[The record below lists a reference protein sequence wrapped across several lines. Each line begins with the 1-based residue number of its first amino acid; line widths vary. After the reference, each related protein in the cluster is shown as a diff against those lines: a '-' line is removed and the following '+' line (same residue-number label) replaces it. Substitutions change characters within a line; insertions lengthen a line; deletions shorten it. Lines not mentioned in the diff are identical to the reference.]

1 MASNQKGI
9 GVKSGSC
16 VLHHCGRMVRRLF
29 GLSVLICAVAA
40 LALSAAEDQKKH
52 AITEIKIRKLDPN
65 EAAKVS
71 YARQI
76 KLILSDNCDEC
87 HSAEDHKGGYV
98 ITSVAT
104 LIKGGKKASPAI
116 IPGKPDESP
125 LVQYLRGQ
133 REPQM
138 PKGNPALSED
148 DLHLVRLWILAG
160 AKDDSD
166 TVVAEKKDKDSSN
179 SPSLTASISAG
190 ALANDPALQKALN
203 VLLFSDDNNEK
214 LFAQR
219 AVRLASLPKAEGPPT
234 LKGSVSNP
242 IDQFII
248 AKWEKDGL
256 KEAQNP
262 PPVCSDPVFLR
273 RVYLDIIG
281 VIPTAAEA
289 QKFLADKS
297 PDKRTKLVDELLAR
311 KEDYAAHWTPFWEEA
326 IGSANVD
333 KVGGIASRGNHR
345 DWIYKSFV
353 DNKPFDL
360 MVAELIDPTLP
371 GYRKPIISE
380 ANGKRVV
387 AAYVR
392 NETHLDTIQ
401 NAAAVGQVFL
411 GTGMKCASCHNH
423 FLNKEWPQARFLAF
437 AGMFATNDLEVI
449 RCEKHSGKFV
459 PAKFPFDLP
468 GVPGDV
474 PKEIDQRLHRVAQ
487 LLIDPANPRFAKT
500 IVNRLWKRYLGLGLF
515 EPQDDFRLDHPPS
528 PPELLAWLADD
539 FMRNGYD
546 LKHTIRLILTSRTY
560 QLKYNPALE
569 DHFDVNKTVQAAR
582 YYRSPSLR
590 RLTAEQLLD
599 SISVAMKQRLE
610 SQARLYLSKESTAL
624 TRALG
629 RPPAHDEISTARPDD
644 VAIVQALEILNG
656 EEFYE
661 RIYSSSIA
669 DQLANQ
675 KDLATALDRLY
686 WVALSRPASADE
698 KKLGINFLKAPN
710 LHPLPKGEGRGEGE
724 QSVRQPEKPTE
735 EVWIDDNLPVGAK
748 PNGTGGAEAWK
759 WITKSEGPVFSGE
772 RAHSQGGKGKE
783 RQHIALGAEKP
794 LHVGP
799 EDVLFTYAYIDAK
812 NPPREIMLQ
821 WNNGNWE
828 HRAFWGDDVI
838 KFGEAN
844 TPSRRRMGPLPKPGE
859 WARLEIPARQL
870 GITSPVDFVGWS
882 FDQQGGTVYWDKS
895 GVVKV
900 QKNPNR
906 EPVGDVLWAL
916 FASTEFQYI
925 R

>member
-1 MASNQKGI
+1 MRGAVSLTAFI
-9 GVKSGSC
+9 C
-16 VLHHCGRMVRRLF
+16 LF
-29 GLSVLICAVAA
+29 AA
-40 LALSAAEDQKKH
+40 LSTNAQEQKKRP
-52 AITEIKIRKLDPN
+52 ITEIKIRKLDAN

-76 KLILSDNCDEC
+76 KQILTDNCDEC
-87 HSAEDHKGGYV
+87 HSADEHKGGFE
-98 ITSVAT
+98 ITTVSQ

-125 LVQYLRGQ
+125 FVQYLRGQ
-133 REPQM
+133 RDPQM
-138 PKGNPALSED
+138 PKGNPALTED
-148 DLHLVRLWILAG
+148 ELHLVRLWILAG

-166 TVVAEKKDKDSSN
+166 TVVADQKAPNKQGAMSSAATH
-179 SPSLTASISAG
+179 SPTSPTQLE
-190 ALANDPALQKALN
+190 NDPSLQKALN
-203 VLLFSDDNNEK
+203 LLIYSQDNNER

-219 AVRLASLPKAEGPPT
+219 AVRLASLPKAEGPPEV
-234 LKGSVSNP
+234 KGAVLNE
-242 IDQFII
+242 IDKFIV

-256 KEAQNP
+256 KEAQQP

-281 VIPTAAEA
+281 AIPTVEEA
-289 QKFLADKS
+289 QKFLEDKS

-387 AAYVR
+387 AAYIR

-401 NAAAVGQVFL
+401 SAAAVGQVFM

-437 AGMFATNDLEVI
+437 AGMFATNDLESI
-449 RCEKHSGKFV
+449 RCEKPSGQFI

-468 GVPGDV
+468 GVPSEV
-474 PKEIDQRLHRVAQ
+474 PKEIDQRLHRVTQ

-528 PPELLAWLADD
+528 HPELLAWLADD

-560 QLKYNPALE
+560 QLKYNPDLE
-569 DHFDVNKTVQAAR
+569 DHFDVNKTEQVAR

-599 SISVAMKQRLE
+599 SVSVAMNQRLD
-610 SQARLYLSKESTAL
+610 SQKRLYLNKESTAL

-629 RPPAHDEISTARPDD
+629 RPAAHNDISTARADD
-644 VAIVQALEILNG
+644 VAIVQALELLNG

-675 KDLATALDRLY
+675 NDLAEAMDRLY
-686 WVALSRPASADE
+686 WVALSRPATPDE
-698 KKLGINFLKAPN
+698 QKLGANFLKT
-710 LHPLPKGEGRGEGE
+710 PLPN
-724 QSVRQPEKPTE
+724 QPKVNEKLLE
-735 EVWIDDNLPVGAK
+735 EVWIDDDLPSGAMASA
-748 PNGTGGAEAWK
+748 NSWK
-759 WITKSEGPVFSGE
+759 WISKSEGPVFSGE
-772 RAHSQGGKGKE
+772 RAHSQSGKGKQL
-783 RQHIALGAEKP
+783 QHFAVGAEKP
-794 LHVGP
+794 LRVNS
-799 EDVLFTYAYIDAK
+799 EDTLFAYVYLDPKDPA
-812 NPPREIMLQ
+812 REIMMQ
-821 WNNGNWE
+821 WNDGNWE
-828 HRAFWGDDVI
+828 HRAFWGDDLI

-844 TPSRRRMGPLPKPGE
+844 TPSRRRIGPLPKTGE
-859 WARLEIPARQL
+859 WVRLEVPARQL
-870 GITSPVDFVGWS
+870 GITSPIDFAGWS
-882 FDQQGGTVYWDKS
+882 FDQQGGTIFWDKA

-900 QKNPNR
+900 PKNPNR
-906 EPVGDVLWAL
+906 EPIGDALWAL
-916 FASTEFQYI
+916 FASPEFQYI

>member
-1 MASNQKGI
+1 VPLLTNAQ
-9 GVKSGSC
+9 
-16 VLHHCGRMVRRLF
+16 
-29 GLSVLICAVAA
+29 
-40 LALSAAEDQKKH
+40 DQKKH
-52 AITEIKIRKLDPN
+52 PITEIKLRKLDAA
-65 EAAKVS
+65 EAAKIS

-76 KLILSDNCDEC
+76 KPILTDNCDEC
-87 HSAEDHKGGYV
+87 HSADEHKGGFV
-98 ITSVAT
+98 ITSVLT
-104 LIKGGKKASPAI
+104 LIKGGKKAAPAI
-116 IPGKPDESP
+116 IPGKPDDSP
-125 LVQYLRGQ
+125 FVQYLRGQ

-138 PKGNPALSED
+138 PKGNPALTED
-148 DLHLVRLWILAG
+148 ELNLVRLWILAG

-166 TVVAEKKDKDSSN
+166 IIVADQKATKNNVSTSMTL
-179 SPSLTASISAG
+179 PAG
-190 ALANDPALQKALN
+190 ALAKDPALQKAMN
-203 VLLFSDDNNEK
+203 VLMFSDDNSER

-219 AVRLASLPKAEGPPT
+219 TIRLASLPMAEPPPQVKAPEF
-234 LKGSVSNP
+234 ND
-242 IDQFII
+242 IDKFIVT
-248 AKWEKDGL
+248 KWEKDSL
-256 KEAQNP
+256 KEAQQP

-281 VIPTAAEA
+281 AIPTVDEA

-345 DWIYKSFV
+345 DWIYQTFV

-387 AAYVR
+387 AAYIR

-401 NAAAVGQVFL
+401 SAAAVGQVFL

-437 AGMFATNDLEVI
+437 AGMFATNDLESI
-449 RCEKHSGKFV
+449 RCEKPSGQFI

-468 GVPGDV
+468 GAPAEV

-528 PPELLAWLADD
+528 HPELLAWLADD

-546 LKHTIRLILTSRTY
+546 LKHTIHLILTSRTY
-560 QLKYNPALE
+560 QLKYNPELE
-569 DHFDVNKTVQAAR
+569 DHFDVNKTEQVAR

-599 SISVAMKQRLE
+599 SVSVAMNQRLD
-610 SQARLYLSKESTAL
+610 SKRRLYLDKESTAL

-629 RPPAHDEISTARPDD
+629 RPPAHNEISTARPDD
-644 VAIVQALEILNG
+644 VAIVQALELLNG

-675 KDLATALDRLY
+675 HDLAKAMDRLY

-698 KKLGINFLKAPN
+698 QKLGANFLKTSAP
-710 LHPLPKGEGRGEGE
+710 K
-724 QSVRQPEKPTE
+724 QTTVSEKPVE
-735 EVWIDDNLPVGAK
+735 EVWIDDDLPSGAMASA
-748 PNGTGGAEAWK
+748 NSWK
-759 WITKSEGPVFSGE
+759 WISKSEGPVFSGE
-772 RAHSQGGKGKE
+772 RAHTQSGKGKQL
-783 RQHIALGAEKP
+783 QHFATGAEKP
-794 LHVGP
+794 LRVSP
-799 EDVLFTYAYIDAK
+799 EDTLFAYVYLEPKDA
-812 NPPREIMLQ
+812 PREIMMQ
-821 WNNGNWE
+821 WDNGNWE
-828 HRAFWGDDVI
+828 HRAFWGDDLI
-838 KFGEAN
+838 KYGEAN
-844 TPSRRRMGPLPKPGE
+844 TPSRRRIGPLPKTGE
-859 WARLEIPARQL
+859 WVRLEVPARQL
-870 GITSPVDFVGWS
+870 GIASPMDFAGWS
-882 FDQQGGTVYWDKS
+882 FDQHGGTIYWDKA

-900 QKNPNR
+900 PKNPNR
-906 EPVGDVLWAL
+906 EPVGDALWAL
-916 FASTEFQYI
+916 FASPEFQYI

>member
-1 MASNQKGI
+1 
-9 GVKSGSC
+9 VKCFSGDVVSF
-16 VLHHCGRMVRRLF
+16 VRAGRR
-29 GLSVLICAVAA
+29 IAT
-40 LALSAAEDQKKH
+40 LSALLCTLVAFAARADEQRKRP
-52 AITEIKIRKLDPN
+52 ITEIKIRTLDAN

-76 KLILSDNCDEC
+76 KPILTDNCDEC
-87 HSAEDHKGGYV
+87 HSADEHKGGFE
-98 ITSVAT
+98 ITTVT
-104 LIKGGKKASPAI
+104 QLIKGGKKASPAI
-116 IPGKPDESP
+116 LPGKPDESP
-125 LVQYLRGQ
+125 FVHYLRGQ
-133 REPQM
+133 KEPQM
-138 PKGNPALSED
+138 PKGNPALTED
-148 DLHLVRLWILAG
+148 ELHLVRLWILAG

-166 TVVAEKKDKDSSN
+166 TIVAAQKASKKEGAT
-179 SPSLTASISAG
+179 PIALAAG
-190 ALANDPALQKALN
+190 ALGNNPALQKAINALMY
-203 VLLFSDDNNEK
+203 SQDNNER

-219 AVRLASLPKAEGPPT
+219 AVRLASLPKADVPPAV
-234 LKGSVSNP
+234 KEPVSNE
-242 IDQFII
+242 IDKFIV

-256 KEAQNP
+256 KEAQQP
-262 PPVCSDPVFLR
+262 PSVCSDAVFLR

-281 VIPTAAEA
+281 AIPTVEEA

-297 PDKRTKLVDELLAR
+297 PDKRTRLVDELLGR

-345 DWIYKSFV
+345 DWIYQSFV

-387 AAYVR
+387 AAYIR
-392 NETHLDTIQ
+392 NETHVDTIQ
-401 NAAAVGQVFL
+401 SAAAVGQVFM

-437 AGMFATNDLEVI
+437 AGMFATNDLESI
-449 RCEKHSGKFV
+449 RCEKPSGQFV

-468 GVPGDV
+468 GAPTDV

-528 PPELLAWLADD
+528 HPELLAWLADD

-560 QLKYNPALE
+560 QLKYNPELE
-569 DHFDVNKTVQAAR
+569 DHFDVNKTEQLTR

-599 SISVAMKQRLE
+599 SVSVAMNQRLD
-610 SQARLYLSKESTAL
+610 AGKRLYLDKESTAL

-629 RPPAHDEISTARPDD
+629 RPAAHNDISTARPDD
-644 VAIVQALEILNG
+644 VAIVQSLELLNG

-675 KDLATALDRLY
+675 HDLAQAMDRLY

-698 KKLGINFLKAPN
+698 QKLGANFLKTSVT
-710 LHPLPKGEGRGEGE
+710 KEGH
-724 QSVRQPEKPTE
+724 VNEKPNE
-735 EVWIDDNLPVGAK
+735 QVWIDDDLPSLALPGGF
-748 PNGTGGAEAWK
+748 NGKDSWK
-759 WITKSEGPVFSGE
+759 WISKSEGPVFSGE
-772 RAHSQGGKGKE
+772 RAHTAAENGKRSQHFSLSGD
-783 RQHIALGAEKP
+783 KP
-794 LHVGP
+794 FRVGP
-799 EDVLFTYAYIDAK
+799 DDVLFTYVYLDPK
-812 NPPREIMLQ
+812 DPPREIMMQ

-828 HRAFWGDDVI
+828 HRAFWGDDRI
-838 KFGEAN
+838 QYGESN
-844 TPSRRRMGPLPKPGE
+844 TPSRRRIGPSPKPGE
-859 WARLEIPARQL
+859 WVRLEVPARQL
-870 GITSPVDFVGWS
+870 GINSPIDFVGWS
-882 FDQQGGTVYWDKS
+882 FDQLDGTVYWDKS
-895 GVVKV
+895 GVVKMPR
-900 QKNPNR
+900 NPNR
-906 EPVGDVLWAL
+906 EPIGDALWAL
-916 FASTEFQYI
+916 FASPEFQYI

>member
-1 MASNQKGI
+1 MASIETGI
-9 GVKSGSC
+9 SVKSGSF
-16 VLHHCGRMVRRLF
+16 VLHHCGRMVRRLIGPSGFLCLMVAF
-29 GLSVLICAVAA
+29 GLSAQ
-40 LALSAAEDQKKH
+40 DQKKH
-52 AITEIKIRKLDPN
+52 PITEIKIRNLDPT

-76 KLILSDNCDEC
+76 KSILSDNCDEC
-87 HSAEDHKGGYV
+87 HSAEDHKGGFV
-98 ITSVAT
+98 ITSVTT

-148 DLHLVRLWILAG
+148 DLHLVRMWIFAG

-166 TVVAEKKDKDSSN
+166 TVVAEKKGKDSSD
-179 SPSLTASISAG
+179 SPSLTASIPAG
-190 ALANDPALQKALN
+190 ALAKDPALQKALN
-203 VLLFSDDNNEK
+203 VLMFGGDENEK
-214 LFAQR
+214 LFARR
-219 AVRLASLPKAEGPPT
+219 ALRLASLPKAEDPP
-234 LKGSVSNP
+234 KIKEPVFNP
-242 IDQFII
+242 LDQFIV

-262 PPVCSDPVFLR
+262 PPLCSDPVFLR

-289 QKFLADKS
+289 QKFLDDKS

-326 IGSANVD
+326 IGSANAD
-333 KVGGIASRGNHR
+333 TVGGIGSRGNHR
-345 DWIYKSFV
+345 DWIFKSFA

-371 GYRKPIISE
+371 GYRKPVITQ

-387 AAYVR
+387 AAYIR
-392 NETHLDTIQ
+392 NDTHLETIQ
-401 NAAAVGQVFL
+401 SAASVGQVFL
-411 GTGMKCASCHNH
+411 GTGMKCASCHSH
-423 FLNKEWPQARFLAF
+423 FLNKEWPQNRFLAF

-449 RCEKHSGKFV
+449 RCEKQSGKFV
-459 PAKFPFDLP
+459 PAAFPFDLP
-468 GVPGDV
+468 GVPKDV

-528 PPELLAWLADD
+528 HPELLAWLADD

-560 QLKYNPALE
+560 QLKYNPDLQ
-569 DHFDVNKTVQAAR
+569 DHFDINKTVQAAR

-599 SISVAMKQRLE
+599 SISVAMNQRLD
-610 SQARLYLSKESTAL
+610 SPGRLYLSKESTAL

-629 RPPAHDEISTARPDD
+629 RPPAHNEISTARPDD

-661 RIYSSSIA
+661 RIYSSRIA

-675 KDLATALDRLY
+675 KDLSTALDRLY

-698 KKLGINFLKAPN
+698 KKLGANFLKAS
-710 LHPLPKGEGRGEGE
+710 LPK
-724 QSVRQPEKPTE
+724 QSITEEKPVE
-735 EVWIDDNLPVGAK
+735 QVWIDDDLPAGAK
-748 PNGTGGAEAWK
+748 PDGTGGTKAWK
-759 WITKSEGPVFSGE
+759 WITKSDGPVFSGE
-772 RAHSQGGKGKE
+772 RAHTQTGKGKE
-783 RQHIALGAEKP
+783 LQHIAFGAEKP
-794 LHVGP
+794 LRVGP
-799 EDVLFTYAYIDAK
+799 EDILFSYVYIDPK
-812 NPPREIMLQ
+812 SPPREIMMQ
-821 WNNGNWE
+821 WNNGSWE
-828 HRAFWGDDVI
+828 QRAFWGDDII
-838 KFGEAN
+838 KFGAAG
-844 TPSRRRMGPLPKPGE
+844 TPSRRHIGPLPKSGE

-870 GITSPVDFVGWS
+870 GITSPTDFVGWS

-895 GVVKV
+895 GVVKMP
-900 QKNPNR
+900 KNPNR
-906 EPVGDVLWAL
+906 EPMGDVLWAL
-916 FASTEFQYI
+916 FASPEFQYI